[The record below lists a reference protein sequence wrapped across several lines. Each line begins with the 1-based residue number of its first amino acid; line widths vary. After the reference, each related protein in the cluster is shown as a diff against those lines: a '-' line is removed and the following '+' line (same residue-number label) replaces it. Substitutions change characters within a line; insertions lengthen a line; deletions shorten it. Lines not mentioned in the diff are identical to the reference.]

1 MPRVD
6 VDGHTLELTHLDK
19 VLYPETGTTK
29 AEVLDYYRRIAPVL
43 LPHLAGRPITMRRYP
58 HGVDGTSFF
67 EKRCPSYQPDWV
79 PTYEMPSKRHGAIG
93 FCGIDS
99 LAALVWMVNLSSL
112 ELHPYLHRVGAPERP
127 TALVFDL
134 DPGLPADITDAC
146 RVGLILRRLLEQ
158 TGLHCLPKTS
168 GGKGLHVYVPLNGD
182 VTYERTKRFARA
194 VAETLARD
202 DPDHVTST
210 MAKEKRAGKVFIDWS
225 QNDEHKTTVAVYSL
239 RARPRPTVSTPL
251 RWDEV
256 ERGAAL
262 ERGSGLGARAAALS
276 AEPGSAVER
285 VEQMGDLFLPAL
297 EERQALPD

>member
-6 VDGHTLELTHLDK
+6 VGGRTLDLTHLDK

-29 AEVLDYYRRIAPVL
+29 AEVIDYYRRIAPVL
-43 LPHLAGRPITMRRYP
+43 LPHLAGRPITMKRYP

-79 PTYEMPSKRHGAIG
+79 PTYQMPSKRHGSIG

-127 TALVFDL
+127 TTLVFDL
-134 DPGLPADITDAC
+134 DPGRPADLTDAC
-146 RVGLILRRLLEQ
+146 RVGLVMRRLLEQ
-158 TGLHCLPKTS
+158 TGLDCYPKTS
-168 GGKGLHVYVPLNGD
+168 GGKGLHIYVPLNSR

-202 DPDHVTST
+202 DPDDVTSV
-210 MAKEKRAGKVFIDWS
+210 MAKEKRTGRVFIDWS

-239 RARPRPTVSTPL
+239 RARHRPTVSAPL
-251 RWDEV
+251 HWDEV
-256 ERGAAL
+256 ERGAGL
-262 ERGSGLGARAAALS
+262 ERGATGPAVEIG
-276 AEPGSAVER
+276 PAVER
-285 VEQMGDLFLPAL
+285 VERMGDLFLPVL
-297 EERQALPD
+297 EQQQELPD